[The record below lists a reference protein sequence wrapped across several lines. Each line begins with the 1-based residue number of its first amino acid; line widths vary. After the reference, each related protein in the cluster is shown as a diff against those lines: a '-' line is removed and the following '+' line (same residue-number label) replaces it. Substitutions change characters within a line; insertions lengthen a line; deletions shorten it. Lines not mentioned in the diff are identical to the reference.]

1 VRMFYSLFVR
11 VQASA
16 RRHRRS
22 ERESGLVE
30 PAGCN
35 FSGRLADYL
44 KAVSFRGGWISG
56 QYGIGAPQSFV
67 CARGSKRRRQLMV
80 CAAKRS
86 PNYPDG
92 PNGESYTTG

>member
-1 VRMFYSLFVR
+1 MRMFYSLLVR

-22 ERESGLVE
+22 EREPGLVE

-35 FSGRLADYL
+35 VSGRLADYV

-67 CARGSKRRRQLMV
+67 CARVSKRRR
-80 CAAKRS
+80 
-86 PNYPDG
+86 N
-92 PNGESYTTG
+92 TTWCRITRVLRTTRDS